1 MSGLLFL
8 TSSDFTLQKG
18 IKGKIMC
25 TSIPG
30 FSLIL
35 FYSTQC
41 QHCKTFVPMFKK
53 LPGTLGGC
61 QFGMVNV
68 SHNKNCI
75 LMSRQTTAPITVVPY
90 VILYVNG
97 KPYMRYQGP
106 QDIREITRFI
116 IEISKSINNKN
127 KSANNNKAAMKLEKR
142 IKRSAKGNI
151 PAYCLGHP
159 LCGPDDKVCY
169 LEFNDAYD
177 KKKDMRDSHA
187 VNQRLS
193 TRSGM

>member
-18 IKGKIMC
+18 IKGNILC
-25 TSIPG
+25 NSIPG

-41 QHCKTFVPMFKK
+41 DYCKTFIPIFKK
-53 LPGTLGGC
+53 LPGTVGGC
-61 QFGMVNV
+61 QFGMINV

-75 LMSRQTTAPITVVPY
+75 LLSRQTIAPISVVPY

-106 QDIREITRFI
+106 QNIKEIARFI
-116 IEISKSINNKN
+116 IDISKSLSGKTKN
-127 KSANNNKAAMKLEKR
+127 LKLEKR
-142 IKRSAKGNI
+142 IKHNVKGKI
-151 PAYCLGHP
+151 PAYTIGKP
-159 LCGPDDKVCY
+159 LYGPDDKVCY
-169 LEFNDAYD
+169 LEFDTMLIIKIKRMHTMSAQ
-177 KKKDMRDSHA
+177 S
-187 VNQRLS
+187 RLRQQLPS
-193 TRSGM
+193 GSGMSY

>member
-8 TSSDFTLQKG
+8 NSSDFTLQKG
-18 IKGKIMC
+18 IKGNIMC

-41 QHCKTFVPMFKK
+41 QHCKTFVPVFKK
-53 LPGTLGGC
+53 LPGTVGGC
-61 QFGMVNV
+61 QFGMINV

-75 LMSRQTTAPITVVPY
+75 MMSRQTTAPITVVPY

-106 QDIREITRFI
+106 QNIREITRFI
-116 IEISKSINNKN
+116 IEISKSINSAKN
-127 KSANNNKAAMKLEKR
+127 SSKARTANMKLEKK
-142 IKRSAKGNI
+142 IKRGVKGEI
-151 PAYCLGHP
+151 PAYCIGQP

-169 LEFNDAYD
+169 LEFNNAYEKNQD
-177 KKKDMRDSHA
+177 LRNSHK
-187 VNQRLS
+187 VKQRLS
-193 TRSGM
+193 RGSGM

>member
-8 TSSDFTLQKG
+8 NSSDFTLQKCS
-18 IKGKIMC
+18 KGNIMC

-41 QHCKTFVPMFKK
+41 QYCKSFIPLFKK

-61 QFGMVNV
+61 QFGMINV

-75 LMSRQTTAPITVVPY
+75 LMSKKSISPITVVPY

-106 QDIREITRFI
+106 QDIKEITRFI
-116 IEISKSINNKN
+116 IEISKKLSGNKTNKN
-127 KSANNNKAAMKLEKR
+127 SMRLDKNVKKSV
-142 IKRSAKGNI
+142 SGGI
-151 PAYCLGHP
+151 PAYCLGQP
-159 LCGPDDKVCY
+159 LFGDEENICY
-169 LEFNDAYD
+169 LEFSEAYI
-177 KKKDMRDSHA
+177 KKR
-187 VNQRLS
+187 
-193 TRSGM
+193 